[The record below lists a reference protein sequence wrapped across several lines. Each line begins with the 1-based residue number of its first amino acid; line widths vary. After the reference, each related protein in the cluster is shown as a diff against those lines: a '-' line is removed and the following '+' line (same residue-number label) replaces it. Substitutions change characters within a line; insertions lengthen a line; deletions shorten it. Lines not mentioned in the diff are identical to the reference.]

1 MVVVEKVTFP
11 KTRKMRTS
19 SLIQKMRSKK
29 GKRSLEASEYERHEI
44 LNELTDLHNLP
55 PDIENIIHNHSRKTI
70 DSKLKKDIILN
81 KRLRKTQ
88 IQDEYNGYLKR
99 ESTKTF
105 YALAPQYRK
114 GFVMALEEDINPHR
128 GLFKWLRNNW
138 RPIVL
143 YIGNR
148 KAPKSDEY
156 PGIHHF
162 IDTMF
167 GVNTPSSVKFR
178 EIVNYANSYLWEFEY
193 DV

>member
-1 MVVVEKVTFP
+1 MVIENQKYIFP
-11 KTRKMRTS
+11 KTRKMKNAS
-19 SLIQKMRSKK
+19 SWIQKMRSKK
-29 GKRSLEASEYERHEI
+29 GKRTLEASEYERSEI
-44 LNELTDLHNLP
+44 INQLTDLHDLP
-55 PDIENIIHNHSRKTI
+55 PDIENIIQSHTRKTI

-81 KRLRKTQ
+81 KRLRKIQT
-88 IQDEYNGYLKR
+88 QDEYNLYLKR
-99 ESTKTF
+99 ESIKTF

-138 RPIVL
+138 RGIVL

-148 KAPKSDEY
+148 KSPDKY
-156 PGIHHF
+156 PGIRHF

-167 GVNTPSSVKFR
+167 EPNPPKSVKFR